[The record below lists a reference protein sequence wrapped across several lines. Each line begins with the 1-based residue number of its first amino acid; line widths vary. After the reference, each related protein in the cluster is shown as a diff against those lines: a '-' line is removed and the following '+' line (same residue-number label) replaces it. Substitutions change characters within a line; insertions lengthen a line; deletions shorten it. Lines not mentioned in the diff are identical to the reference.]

1 MSNLIVRHQTKKISG
16 AITLPTSKSISNR
29 LLVLQKLTGFPTEIT
44 QLSTSEDTRLMQ
56 QAMQQIKGTVN
67 VNHAG
72 TCLRFLTAYYACL
85 PEADVILH
93 GSERLHQ
100 RPIGPLVNALTSLG
114 ADIDY
119 IDQVGFAPLRIKG
132 KHMHGG
138 VVQLDASISSQF
150 VSALMLI
157 APVFKNGLVI
167 TQQGKM
173 VSKPYVQ
180 MTAKLLNQIGI
191 ACTVKH
197 DVVIKPFHQAGT
209 AAKTM
214 KVEMDWSAA
223 SFWYV
228 MAGLSQ
234 ECNLLLN
241 QLSTETTQGDSVI
254 ANYME
259 RFGVM
264 TEAVE
269 QGIHLQKSKPLLN
282 QAYYDML
289 DYPDLVP
296 PLAVLMCALNC
307 ACTFT
312 NVAHLQAKESHRL
325 TALCTELTKCGFD
338 VSHTEND
345 LVIKQVNQAMVK
357 APDFFDTYNDH
368 RMAMSFSLL
377 ALKFNQ
383 VNIKNMEVVEK
394 SYPNFWQDL
403 KQVGFE
409 LETTAE

>member
-1 MSNLIVRHQTKKISG
+1 MSNLIVKHQTKIING
-16 AITLPTSKSISNR
+16 TINLPNSKSISNR
-29 LLVLQKLTGFPTEIT
+29 LLVLQKLTGIPANIT
-44 QLSTSEDTRLMQ
+44 QLSPSEDTLLMQ
-56 QAMQQIKGTVN
+56 QALQQTSGTVN

-85 PEADVILH
+85 PEADVVLH

-100 RPIGPLVNALTSLG
+100 RPIGVLVNALTSLG

-119 IDQVGFAPLRIKG
+119 IDKVGFAPLRIKG
-132 KHMHGG
+132 KPLHGG
-138 VVQLDASISSQF
+138 VVQLDASVSSQF

-157 APVFKNGLVI
+157 APVLKNGLVI

-180 MTAKLLNQIGI
+180 MTASLLNQIGVECI
-191 ACTVKH
+191 VKQ
-197 DVVIKPFHQAGT
+197 DVVIKPFHST
-209 AAKTM
+209 NLSKTIE
-214 KVEMDWSAA
+214 VERDWSGA

-228 MAGLSQ
+228 MAALSQ
-234 ECNLLLN
+234 QCNILLN
-241 QLSTETTQGDSVI
+241 GLSTESTQGDAVI

-259 RFGVM
+259 RFGVRS
-264 TEAVE
+264 ELGE
-269 QGIHLQKSKPLLN
+269 QGIVLHKSKPLLN

-296 PLAVLMCALNC
+296 PLAVLMCALNY

-325 TALCTELTKCGFD
+325 IALCTELAKCGFD
-338 VSHTEND
+338 ISHTEND
-345 LVIKQVNQAMVK
+345 LVIKQVNQNNIK
-357 APDFFDTYNDH
+357 APVFFNTYNDH
-368 RMAMSFSLL
+368 RMAMSFAML

-383 VNIKNMEVVEK
+383 VTIKNMEVVDK
-394 SYPNFWQDL
+394 SYPSFWDDL
-403 KQVGFE
+403 KQVGFN
-409 LETTAE
+409 LEVTAE